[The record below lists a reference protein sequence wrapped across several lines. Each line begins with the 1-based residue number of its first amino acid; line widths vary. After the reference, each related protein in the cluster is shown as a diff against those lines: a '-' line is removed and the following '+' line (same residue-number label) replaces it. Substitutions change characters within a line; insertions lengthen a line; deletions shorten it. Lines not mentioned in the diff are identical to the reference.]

1 MKKCSKCGVENKN
14 SAVVCIECGAPLGGV
29 STTAETASASS
40 EAMDVPGFGQQGNGQ
55 MYVAQPVYDQQS
67 QKANAG
73 AMAKAVASLI
83 LGIAGLIISCMAPFL
98 EGIPAVLG
106 LLISI
111 IGIVF
116 AVKARNGIPVNYPGR
131 GVATAGMVFSILGI
145 IIGGLFT
152 LVFVCVVV
160 GILTC
165 VCSTPT
171 GSIDY
176 YTIMLPFVF

>member
-1 MKKCSKCGVENKN
+1 MKKCSRCGVENKN
-14 SAVVCIECGAPLGGV
+14 DAVVCIECGAPLGGV

-111 IGIVF
+111 IGGLLDTRHHHRGIVY
-116 AVKARNGIPVNYPGR
+116 AC
-131 GVATAGMVFSILGI
+131 
-145 IIGGLFT
+145 
-152 LVFVCVVV
+152 VCVRRR
-160 GILTC
+160 GN
-165 VCSTPT
+165 PHMR
-171 GSIDY
+171 
-176 YTIMLPFVF
+176 MLDADGKH